1 MFITLEG
8 IEGCGKT
15 TQIELLANWLK
26 ENGTSVV
33 VTYEPGDTDLGN
45 SIRSLILDNHIDL
58 SPNTELFLYLADRIE
73 HVRRVI
79 EPALKD
85 GKIVLCD
92 RYHDATIVYQG
103 YGRKISIDFI
113 QSCFNFLK
121 FPLPDLTLL
130 LDCPVEVGLSRIE
143 KRPLDRLELE
153 NADFHERV
161 RKGYLNLA
169 RAEPKRIKII
179 DATRPIYS
187 VQEDIRKI
195 VQNYIENCTKSKL
208 FDVSYITI

>member
-15 TQIELLANWLK
+15 TQTHLLANWLR
-26 ENGTSVV
+26 ENKFSVV
-33 VTYEPGDTDLGN
+33 LTYEPGDTDLGN
-45 SIRSLILDNHIDL
+45 SIRSLILDSHIDL

-73 HVRRVI
+73 HVRKVI
-79 EPALKD
+79 KPALKG

-103 YGRKISIDFI
+103 YGRGISTEFI
-113 QSCFNFLK
+113 KSCFDFLD

-130 LDCPVEVGLSRIE
+130 LDCPVEIGLSRI
-143 KRPLDRLELE
+143 KGRRWNRLEKE
-153 NADFHERV
+153 GIDFHRRV

-169 RAEPKRIKII
+169 KEEEKRIKII
-179 DATRPIYS
+179 DATRPIHLI
-187 VQEDIRKI
+187 QEDIRKI
-195 VQNYIENCTKSKL
+195 VKELLI
-208 FDVSYITI
+208 

>member
-15 TQIELLANWLK
+15 TQTHLLANWLR
-26 ENGTSVV
+26 ENKFSVV
-33 VTYEPGDTDLGN
+33 LTYEPGDTDLGN
-45 SIRSLILDNHIDL
+45 SIRSLILDSHIDL

-73 HVRRVI
+73 HVRKVI
-79 EPALKD
+79 KPALKG

-103 YGRKISIDFI
+103 YGRGISTEFI
-113 QSCFNFLK
+113 KSCFDFLD

-130 LDCPVEVGLSRIE
+130 LDCPVEIGLSRI
-143 KRPLDRLELE
+143 KGRRWDRLEKE
-153 NADFHERV
+153 GIDFHRRV

-169 RAEPKRIKII
+169 KEEKRIKII
-179 DATRPIYS
+179 DATRPIHL

-195 VQNYIENCTKSKL
+195 VKNYIHHKL
-208 FDVSYITI
+208 T